1 MAEFTAD
8 ISQTVG
14 VNQNVL
20 FTDEAVGGNCSI
32 IHREGSGLVTLRGIT
47 KQCRARFRVF
57 FSANIAIPTGG
68 VVAPIALA
76 IATNGE
82 GINSTSMIQTP
93 AAANQFNNVA
103 SSVFLDVPAG
113 CCTQISVK
121 NISTQP
127 INVQNANLIVERVA

>member
-1 MAEFTAD
+1 MAEYTAD
-8 ISQTVG
+8 LSQTVS

-20 FTDEAVGGNCSI
+20 FTNDAVDGNCSI
-32 IHREGSGLVTLRGIT
+32 MHRQGSGLITLRGIT
-47 KQCRARFRVF
+47 KQCRARFKVF
-57 FSANIAIPTGG
+57 FSGNIAIPTGG
-68 VVAPIALA
+68 VVAPIALS

-82 GINSTSMIQTP
+82 GVNSTSMIQTP
-93 AAANQFNNVA
+93 AAANQFNNV
-103 SSVFLDVPAG
+103 SSAIFLDVPAG

>member
-1 MAEFTAD
+1 MAEYTAD
-8 ISQTVG
+8 TVQTVG

-20 FTDEAVGGNCSI
+20 FTSDAVCGNCSI
-32 IHREGSGLVTLRGIT
+32 MHRQGSGLITLRGIT
-47 KQCRARFRVF
+47 KQCRARFKVF
-57 FSANIAIPTGG
+57 FSGNIAIPTGG
-68 VVAPIALA
+68 VVAPIALS

-82 GINSTSMIQTP
+82 GVNSTSMIQTP

-103 SSVFLDVPAG
+103 SAIFLDVPAG

>member
-1 MAEFTAD
+1 MAEYTAD
-8 ISQTVG
+8 VVQTVE

-20 FTDEAVGGNCSI
+20 FTNDAVCGNCAI
-32 IHREGSGLVTLRGIT
+32 MHRSGSGLVTLRGIT
-47 KQCRARFRVF
+47 KQCRARYKIF

-68 VVAPIALA
+68 TVAPIALA

-93 AAANQFNNVA
+93 AAVSEFNNVA
-103 SSVFLDVPAG
+103 SAVFLDVPAG